1 MGAPAQYLHL
11 MKDDALPNGSFARV
25 KVLGESD
32 LILVPVSHGKPDIP
46 AQVIEKWQRIVD
58 LVASI
63 MRVPTGLITRL
74 TEETL
79 EIVVASTT
87 EGNPYKRA
95 DHDRLGIGMFCE
107 TVVGRRREMR
117 VDDVSAEEYWER
129 NPHAGLGMKAY
140 MGVPIEWEDGEL
152 FGTFCMLTDKANSYQ
167 DKFVELLREFKEI
180 IETDLRYIAIKAELE
195 ERLSAREMELREI
208 HHRLKNQLNILISY
222 ISLQL
227 QVGVGDDARVAL
239 KDIQHRILAISMVH
253 EQIYQSSG
261 VESPSLDIYLPRL
274 CDYILEDLVQNDI
287 AVKYDI
293 EAISLPMD
301 KDVALAIVVSELLT
315 NSIKHAFFKAGSVM
329 EIRIEAK
336 REGPGKVRL
345 VYRDN
350 GVGLPPGFDP
360 RAATSLGM
368 LIIGA
373 LAKQLGGSVKAENE
387 DGAKFS
393 LLFDD

>member
-1 MGAPAQYLHL
+1 
-11 MKDDALPNGSFARV
+11 MKEESLPDGSFARV

-32 LILVPVSHGKPDIP
+32 LVVVPISHGKPDIP
-46 AQVIEKWQRIVD
+46 ARIIDKWQRIVD

-63 MRVPTGLITRL
+63 MHVPTGLITRL
-74 TEETL
+74 TEENL
-79 EIVVASTT
+79 EIVVASGT

-95 DHDRLGIGMFCE
+95 DRDRLGIGMFCE

-117 VDDVSAEEYWER
+117 VDDVSKTEYWEK

-180 IETDLRYIAIKAELE
+180 IETDLRYIEIKSELE
-195 ERLSAREMELREI
+195 ERLSARELELREI

-227 QVGVGDDARVAL
+227 QIGVGDDARVAL
-239 KDIQHRILAISMVH
+239 KDIQHRILAVSMVH
-253 EQIYQSSG
+253 EQIYKSSG
-261 VESPSLDIYLPRL
+261 VESPTLDIYLPRL
-274 CDYILEDLVQNDI
+274 CDYILEDLVRNDI
-287 AVKYDI
+287 SVKYDI
-293 EAISLPMD
+293 EPICLPMD
-301 KDVALAIVVSELLT
+301 KEVAIAIVASELLT
-315 NSIKHAFFKAGSVM
+315 NSIKHAFPDPGSRM
-329 EIRIEAK
+329 EISIEAK
-336 REGPGKVRL
+336 REPAGKIGL
-345 VYRDN
+345 VYRDS

-360 RAATSLGM
+360 SAANTLGM

-373 LAKQLGGSVKAENE
+373 LAKQLGGALKAEN
-387 DGAKFS
+387 DGGAKFS
-393 LLFDD
+393 LHFDDV